1 MIQMSSDIN
10 AVSACTFLKEATQFG
25 LFVKYLAQECPLC
38 IKTKDLDHLQKY
50 PEMVIH

>member
-1 MIQMSSDIN
+1 MLYLT
-10 AVSACTFLKEATQFG
+10 TFLKEATQFG